1 MKREK
6 EKEWRNW
13 QERNRHLKKIK
24 SCKEANLEG
33 ITRKVNLQEKVRA
46 IETFEEFRIWRING
60 EDWRP
65 RIRGKT
71 GLAFNV
77 HLPNYMLKANAQ
89 NIFMSML
96 FASSAKI
103 KSQIHRIIWI
113 DTCFY
118 FHEPLPRA
126 FTGRLTTFSTLI
138 SLSPV
143 NKYLFVN
150 KYVCVC
156 VCVVMGNHVA
166 FNVLFCWLI

>member
-33 ITRKVNLQEKVRA
+33 ITRKVNLQEKFRA

-113 DTCFY
+113 DISTNPSLVLLQDAWPHFPHWYHYHLLTNTC
-118 FHEPLPRA
+118 L
-126 FTGRLTTFSTLI
+126 ST
-138 SLSPV
+138 
-143 NKYLFVN
+143 NT
-150 KYVCVC
+150 CVC